1 MPSNDPA
8 RRIAELCAEIL
19 AANEAYATE
28 TPLMLD
34 AEYDELC
41 APSSPT
47 CSTPTRT

>member
-28 TPLMLD
+28 APLMLD
-34 AEYDELC
+34 AEYDELYRR
-41 APSSPT
+41 ARRPARRL
-47 CSTPTRT
+47 TRT

>member
-8 RRIAELCAEIL
+8 QRIAELCAEIL

-28 TPLMLD
+28 TPLMTRRRVRRAD
-34 AEYDELC
+34 
-41 APSSPT
+41 APSSPH